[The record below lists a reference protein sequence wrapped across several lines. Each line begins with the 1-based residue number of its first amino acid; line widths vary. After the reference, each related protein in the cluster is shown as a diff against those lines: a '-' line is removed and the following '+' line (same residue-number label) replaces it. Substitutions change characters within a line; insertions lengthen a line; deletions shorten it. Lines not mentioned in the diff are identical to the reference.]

1 MTKHIGSFLLA
12 HELLAQALHLPEDTE
27 ILGVLDHDSYT
38 CRVLVT
44 HPDIPE
50 SENVTTLKPVF
61 HTTYHEPAI
70 VFTEQI
76 AITELEDW
84 GIEEVKK

>member
-1 MTKHIGSFLLA
+1 MSKHIGSFLLA
-12 HELLAQALHLPEDTE
+12 HELLSQALHLPDETE
-27 ILGVLDHDSYT
+27 ILGVLDHDRHT

-61 HTTYHEPAI
+61 HTTYHDPAI
-70 VFTEQI
+70 IFTEQI
-76 AITELEDW
+76 ANTELKDW
-84 GIEEVKK
+84 GIEETE